1 MEKSEGML
9 EFVWVI
15 VDKDGVEVGRSEPF
29 GIFDGGE
36 YLARAF

>member
-15 VDKDGVEVGRSEPF
+15 VDRDGVEVGGSKPF
-29 GIFDGGE
+29 GIFDRG
-36 YLARAF
+36 